1 MAGTVYVCFLA
12 NHSQLHRLEFAKSTD
27 MDMLNSVLM
36 YFPVKGVQ
44 PEFFF
49 FFFFLIMQIVSFQLS
64 TKVSFLLEGLLYTSV
79 VLISSA
85 LMVCPVKDSRIT
97 ILLVSPLN
105 GFGNWGC

>member
-27 MDMLNSVLM
+27 MDMLNS
-36 YFPVKGVQ
+36 
-44 PEFFF
+44 
-49 FFFFLIMQIVSFQLS
+49 
-64 TKVSFLLEGLLYTSV
+64 VSFLLEGLLYTSV